1 MIVNGNVAKVQ
12 VWDTAGQER
21 YRAIT
26 KAYYR
31 GAEAIVIVFGLDD
44 EVSFRNIRQWMEDVV
59 KYTGN
64 DVLIA
69 VAANKADLSERKVH
83 EKDIAELAHAHKVC
97 VHEMSAKTGK
107 GVEAAFEKVVEE
119 LIRRKRSEEGNSAQR
134 RGERE
139 LLIGGGDSKYRD
151 NDSKACCW

>member
-1 MIVNGNVAKVQ
+1 MIVNSNVAKVQ

-69 VAANKADLSERKVH
+69 VAANKADLDERKVN
-83 EKDIAELAHAHKVC
+83 EKDIAELTQTQKVC

-107 GVEAAFEKVVEE
+107 GVEEAFEKVVEE
-119 LIRRKRSEEGNSAQR
+119 LIRRKRSEEGNNVQR

-151 NDSKACCW
+151 NDSKTCCW

>member
-1 MIVNGNVAKVQ
+1 MIVNGKVAKVQ

-31 GAEAIVIVFGLDD
+31 GAEAIIIVFSLDD

-64 DVLIA
+64 DVLVA
-69 VAANKADLSERKVH
+69 VAANKADLDERKVN
-83 EKDIAELAHAHKVC
+83 EKDINELKQTQKVC
-97 VHEMSAKTGK
+97 VYEMSAKTGK
-107 GVEAAFEKVVEE
+107 GVEEAFEKVVEE
-119 LIRRKRSEEGNSAQR
+119 LIRRKRNEQGNDAR

-139 LLIGGGDSKYRD
+139 LLIGGGGDSKYNNVNR
-151 NDSKACCW
+151 ACCW

>member
-1 MIVNGNVAKVQ
+1 MIVNGKVAKVQ

-44 EVSFRNIRQWMEDVV
+44 EVSFSNINQWMEDVV

-69 VAANKADLSERKVH
+69 VAANKADLNERKVN
-83 EKDIAELAHAHKVC
+83 EKNIGELKQTQGVC
-97 VHEMSAKTGK
+97 VYEMSAKTGK
-107 GVEAAFEKVVEE
+107 GVEEAFEKVVEE
-119 LIRRKRSEEGNSAQR
+119 LIRRKRNEEGNNTR
-134 RGERE
+134 KGERE
-139 LLIGGGDSKYRD
+139 LLIGGGSSNYSND
-151 NDSKACCW
+151 NRTCCW

>member
-31 GAEAIVIVFGLDD
+31 GAEAIMIVFGLDD
-44 EVSFRNIRQWMEDVV
+44 EVSFRNIRQWMDDVV

-69 VAANKADLSERKVH
+69 VAANKADLNERKVN
-83 EKDIAELAHAHKVC
+83 EKDITELTQTQKVN

-107 GVEAAFEKVVEE
+107 GVEEAFEKVVEE
-119 LIRRKRSEEGNSAQR
+119 LIKKKRNEEGHNMQR

-151 NDSKACCW
+151 NNTNTCCW